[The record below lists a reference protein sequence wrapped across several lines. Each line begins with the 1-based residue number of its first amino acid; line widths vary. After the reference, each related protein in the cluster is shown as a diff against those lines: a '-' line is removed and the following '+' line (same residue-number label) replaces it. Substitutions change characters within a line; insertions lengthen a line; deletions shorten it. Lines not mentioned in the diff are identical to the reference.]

1 MNTVCKKLLSMT
13 LVAML
18 LVSGVPFQAFAA
30 EVETAP
36 AVEAVAE
43 TAAATEAPVVETA
56 AATEA
61 PVVETTVA
69 TEAPVVETTA
79 ATEAP
84 VVETTAPV
92 VETTEATEA
101 PTETT
106 AATEAPV
113 VETTT
118 ATEAPE
124 TTEATEATEAE
135 EKVEKPADSGKI
147 PAPQHSIILVT
158 DGGILPGGDL
168 NSVFYHGITLGQT
181 YGYHGSLPIP
191 TRTNYEFV
199 GWYGYSSGNPVNES
213 TIVTGNEMLIAKWTL
228 TTYNVQFQRFDLSLG
243 DWVNVENY
251 NIKAFSTIN
260 TDSGFP
266 TAEEIAAKYDL
277 PYYTIVGWEIGTSD
291 EAFHAG
297 ATQITKDIVVRPRYQ
312 RSVELNVNNPAGYTS
327 SSSKYITVEIG
338 ESVGVLPHPGAR
350 DGFAFVDWVSQDY
363 GTVISTK
370 ANLSNTKAH
379 PQYNPAIHG
388 SVFYARYEES
398 TRVTLFI
405 HTNGNTQTA
414 TKVVYYYDA
423 PSQGAFDTRLIN
435 MYEIFPDYGY
445 YDDSND
451 VAYGWYDATQWKN
464 YCANTAA
471 NKADVYYN
479 IAANGYTELHIMLIN
494 NGAAST
500 GSNNNYNTN
509 QSTADKTNPTTGDY
523 IFVAGTVLAVS
534 AAALAVIFFMKK
546 RKAAK

>member
-1 MNTVCKKLLSMT
+1 MNTVCKKLLSLT
-13 LVAML
+13 LVVML
-18 LVSGVPFQAFAA
+18 LVSAVPFQAFAT

-36 AVEAVAE
+36 A
-43 TAAATEAPVVETA
+43 TEAAVETVA
-56 AATEA
+56 
-61 PVVETTVA
+61 A

-84 VVETTAPV
+84 VVETTA
-92 VETTEATEA
+92 ATEA
-101 PTETT
+101 PVVETT

-113 VETTT
+113 VETTA
-118 ATEAPE
+118 ATEAPVVETTEATTAPE
-124 TTEATEATEAE
+124 TTEAPVVETTAATEATEAE
-135 EKVEKPADSGKI
+135 VKEEKPADAGKI

-168 NSVFYHGITLGQT
+168 NSVFYHGITLGQA

-266 TAEEIAAKYDL
+266 TAEEISAKYDL

-297 ATQITKDIVVRPRYQ
+297 ATQITKNIIVRPRYQ

-338 ESVGVLPHPGAR
+338 ESIGVLPHPGAR

-363 GTVISTK
+363 GTVISNK

-379 PQYNPAIHG
+379 PHYNPAVHG
-388 SVFYARYEES
+388 SVFFARYEES

-423 PSQGAFDTRLIN
+423 PTKGAFDTRLIN
-435 MYEIFPDYGY
+435 MYEIFADYGY

-471 NKADVYYN
+471 NKADVFYD

-494 NGAAST
+494 NGAASN
-500 GSNNNYNTN
+500 GSNNNHYNNNTN
-509 QSTADKTNPTTGDY
+509 TADKTNPTTGDY